1 MESLTAWTT
10 AASSSIRL
18 MGDAI
23 RTRVPGG
30 GGGKAVGGGGAPV
43 TANDLGGDG
52 WKGGLRPPSAV
63 PPSALPRVVLLNARE
78 ANRRAGFPRNYV
90 STTKYTWL
98 SAAPTF
104 LFEQLT
110 RFSNAYFIVVGILYL
125 FDSISPVFTAGRY
138 ASLYSVGIVVAIAA
152 VREALEELRRYK
164 EDRRVNR
171 DAARVLGVGDCTWAD
186 VRVGDM
192 VRVHKDEPFPCD
204 LVLLATSDDNGVAY
218 VETKQLDGES
228 NLKVKLVLPDLVLRF
243 ETDDAAA
250 AAAGAITC
258 EPPNDRLYRFAG
270 SITVENPLVD
280 EDDPA
285 RVDADGSVTMPLG
298 PEQLLIRGSTLRNTE
313 WVLAIAVATGRDTKL
328 LRNNKTRPIKRS
340 QLERSTNLH
349 YFVPLVLQVVIVIV
363 LTIAQVRS
371 CRTKF
376 IEHDAWYLLL
386 KAGEECPSSAAVLRV
401 FTFFCTFSGLIP
413 ISLYVTVEIVRGF
426 QVALVQADAAMVHE
440 TVAPAR
446 PSTAGTPGGAPAAAG
461 CAPWRRKRRRAA
473 AAAPAD
479 GGAEAIK
486 LFAEVRT
493 SSLNEEVG
501 VVSYV
506 LTDKTGT
513 LTANLMEFR
522 HLAVNDSVLSV
533 AELGDLVSPTSR
545 PDSVA
550 SADSLGGGD
559 ADDAA
564 QAMRALRLLA
574 LCHSVV
580 PDVQAD
586 GTVSMQASSPDEAAL
601 VAAATAAGVEF
612 VARHSRSLRI
622 NVHGA
627 PEEYELLAA
636 LEFDSTR
643 KRMSVIVRCPD
654 GRARV
659 FCKGA
664 DTVIF
669 ERLTPAG
676 REAVQETANRH
687 LHAFAV
693 EGLRTLCLAVGEVEE
708 ARLESWLARYRLALG
723 SSTGDR
729 EEVQARLAEE
739 MERDLTFVGTTAVED
754 RLQDGVPATLRALER
769 AGVRVWMMTGDKLE
783 TALNIGLSCGLLND
797 DMDIIVL
804 SEADLEGTSAQID
817 RALGRWS
824 ALLADGWEPQ
834 KFGLVIDGGTLHWA
848 LLPELQH
855 KLMLLGRSARSLI
868 ACRVS
873 PKQKTEMVEL
883 IRRLDPGKV
892 TLAIGDGA
900 NDVGMIQ
907 AAHVGVGLVGL
918 EGKEAK
924 LASDFAIGQFRFLA
938 RLMFVHGRWNYTRV
952 ARMVLFV
959 IYKNI
964 VLVLCELYWAPHAA
978 FTGQPL
984 FDPWIG
990 SMYNLSLTTL
1000 LPIFMGIL
1008 DQELAAPYALMFP
1021 EVYRRGHN
1029 NSAYS
1034 FRVFLGWLASGIW
1047 QSAVIFY
1054 FARSVIGDGLTASG
1068 RHLGIWNL
1076 SLNVYSTAVL
1086 AVHAMVIVY
1095 VASWTML
1102 SAFLFFVSF
1111 CSWFV
1116 IGPLLTT
1123 EGPSIT
1129 TGLSPSLYWGVQLM
1143 YQQPASWLFTAM
1155 AVAIC
1160 VLPNLSYHAV
1170 KRAWFPNFKHLVQE
1184 LQCRGL
1190 VGDMETIV
1198 SAADGEVQRD
1208 RLLSYL
1214 GIADPGS
1221 SYAGHGDVPLK
1232 AGAAA
1237 DYTAAV
1243 DSPRTSMLS
1252 DAERRASRAG
1262 TVVTPRQSAASAP
1275 GGAAEAGWGRLDEAD
1290 SFSYIGVGAV
1300 DPPAAAPAG
1309 DGSHTPGRRAGGGGT
1324 LHLMRRE
1331 GPLRFT
1337 GFNFDGDLLSSR
1349 AGLHLAPLLAHSE
1362 AEADRWRLRRA
1373 RMRHLRRA
1381 GSDTQ
1386 LDVGGVRSN
1395 LLTPATRRSHQ
1406 TSRTAGGGGGAAFAA
1421 PPSAAEASGDG
1432 GPVSLRFRPHVGSS
1446 ALSRS
1451 LSDSRVVGDS
1461 VVNRLIP
1468 TSDGVGVGP
1477 RSPRSARRA
1486 DLARLAEWA
1495 RLMRVNSGGGRGG
1508 GGGAH
1513 SANWADVATAAG
1525 VPDTFF
1531 EAVVEVDT
1539 LPGDDTRGVHVLPPA
1554 VLSDDDTGVGGGGSV
1569 SLSRRQRR
1577 RLQHARARTLHVEP
1591 ASPRLGGGADGGL
1604 WGRLGGG
1611 GSPRG
1616 GPVGATWGGAAAGTS
1631 PRRGGTSPRG
1641 GAAGVWAHWVGGGGA
1656 PPPPL
1661 GLADDPPR
1669 QEGEHGRGHPPAAA
1683 GTSTAAGAVGAP
1695 SAALGRPSASA
1706 VPEARPPS
1714 LPRTEEGGG

>member
-1 MESLTAWTT
+1 MAAWSSV
-10 AASSSIRL
+10 ASTGLRQ

-23 RTRVPGG
+23 RTRVPALPRAAGA
-30 GGGKAVGGGGAPV
+30 GGGKAASS
-43 TANDLGGDG
+43 ADDLGRDE
-52 WKGGLRPPSAV
+52 WQGGQRPPSSV

-78 ANRRAGFPRNYV
+78 DNRRAGFPRNYV

-110 RFSNAYFIVVGILYL
+110 RFSNAYFIFVGILYL
-125 FDSISPVFTAGRY
+125 FDSISPVNTAGRY
-138 ASLYSVGIVVAIAA
+138 ASLYSVGVVVAIAA
-152 VREALEELRRYK
+152 VREAVEELRRYK

-171 DAARVLGVGDCTWAD
+171 DAAHVLGVGSCTWAD

-192 VRVHKDEPFPCD
+192 VRVLKDQPFPAD
-204 LVLLATSDDNGVAY
+204 LVLLATSDDDGVAY

-228 NLKVKLVLPDLVLRF
+228 NLKVKLVLPDLALRF
-243 ETDDAAA
+243 ENDEASL

-285 RVDADGSVTMPLG
+285 MAHCALHDDGSMTLPLG
-298 PEQLLIRGSTLRNTE
+298 PEQLFIRGSTLRNTE
-313 WVLAIAVATGRDTKL
+313 WVMAVVVATGRDTKL

-340 QLERSTNLH
+340 QLERSTNIH
-349 YFVPLVLQVVIVIV
+349 YFVPLVLQIVIVIV

-371 CRTKF
+371 CRLKF
-376 IEHDAWYLLL
+376 MERDAWYLLYRP
-386 KAGEECPSSAAVLRV
+386 GEECPSSAAVLRV

-426 QVALVQADAAMVHE
+426 QVALVQADEAMMYETTAPVRPLSSSEATVEASGSAA
-440 TVAPAR
+440 
-446 PSTAGTPGGAPAAAG
+446 SGCTPRRGKWQRADAAA
-461 CAPWRRKRRRAA
+461 
-473 AAAPAD
+473 D
-479 GGAEAIK
+479 VAERTQTVK

-513 LTANLMEFR
+513 LTANMMEFR
-522 HLAVNDSVLSV
+522 QLAVNESVLSA
-533 AELGDLVSPTSR
+533 AELGELVSPANLPPPNASV
-545 PDSVA
+545 DSM
-550 SADSLGGGD
+550 GGD
-559 ADDAA
+559 ADTA

-580 PDVQAD
+580 PDVAPD
-586 GTVSMQASSPDEAAL
+586 GTVLMQASSPDEAAL
-601 VAAATAAGVEF
+601 VAAATAAGVQF
-612 VARHSRSLRI
+612 VARNSRSLRI
-622 NVHGA
+622 HVHGRV
-627 PEEYELLAA
+627 EEYELLAA

-643 KRMSVIVRCPD
+643 KRMSVILRCPD

-659 FCKGA
+659 YCKGA
-664 DTVIF
+664 DAVIF
-669 ERLTPAG
+669 ERLAAPS
-676 REAVQETANRH
+676 REAVIATANRH
-687 LHAFAV
+687 LHTFAV
-693 EGLRTLCLAVGEVEE
+693 EGLRTLCLAVGEVAES
-708 ARLESWLARYRLALG
+708 RLESWLARYRLALG
-723 SSTGDR
+723 SSTTDR
-729 EEVQARLAEE
+729 EAVQARLADE

-797 DMDIIVL
+797 DMDVIVL
-804 SEADLEGTSAQID
+804 SESDLEGTTAQID

-834 KFGLVIDGGTLHWA
+834 RFGLVIDGGTLHWA
-848 LLPELQH
+848 LLPHLQH

-883 IRRLDPGKV
+883 VRRHDPGKV

-964 VLVLCELYWAPHAA
+964 VLVLCELFWAPYAA

-990 SMYNLSLTTL
+990 SMYNLCLTTL

-1008 DQELAAPYALMFP
+1008 DQELSSPYALMFP
-1021 EVYRRGHN
+1021 EVYRRGHS

-1034 FRVFLGWLASGIW
+1034 FRVFLGWLASGVW

-1054 FARSVIGDGLTASG
+1054 FATAVIGDGATASG
-1068 RHLGIWNL
+1068 RHLGVWNL
-1076 SLNVYSTAVL
+1076 SLIVYSTAVM
-1086 AVHAMVIVY
+1086 AVHAMVVVY
-1095 VASWTML
+1095 VASWTVL

-1123 EGPSIT
+1123 RGPSIT
-1129 TGLSPSLYWGVQLM
+1129 SGLSPSLFWAVQLM
-1143 YQQPASWLFTAM
+1143 YQQPVSWLFTF
-1155 AVAIC
+1155 VVVFIC
-1160 VLPNLSYHAV
+1160 VLPNLTYHAV
-1170 KRAWFPNFKHLVQE
+1170 KRVWFPNFKHLVQE
-1184 LQCRGL
+1184 LQRRGI
-1190 VGDMETIV
+1190 VGDADNV
-1198 SAADGEVQRD
+1198 LSAADGEHHRG
-1208 RLLSYL
+1208 RLLACL

-1221 SYAGHGDVPLK
+1221 SYSGHGDVPLK
-1232 AGAAA
+1232 ATRQSSSVCGKAAA
-1237 DYTAAV
+1237 H
-1243 DSPRTSMLS
+1243 RM
-1252 DAERRASRAG
+1252 
-1262 TVVTPRQSAASAP
+1262 SARGEADP
-1275 GGAAEAGWGRLDEAD
+1275 YWEDENGGARPHGPCGTDPAAAGAD
-1290 SFSYIGVGAV
+1290 SFSGIRVGAV
-1300 DPPAAAPAG
+1300 GGTAPGAAAGVPAVDSG
-1309 DGSHTPGRRAGGGGT
+1309 TPAPGRPSGGGT
-1324 LHLMRRE
+1324 LQLMRRE
-1331 GPLRFT
+1331 GLLRFT

-1395 LLTPATRRSHQ
+1395 VLQPVTRRSRALPRL
-1406 TSRTAGGGGGAAFAA
+1406 SGAVAGTASGSARSPTTPWGSAGVPTTPRGSAATPSAPRGSAAA
-1421 PPSAAEASGDG
+1421 PTTPRGSAAA
-1432 GPVSLRFRPHVGSS
+1432 PTTPRFRPHVGST
-1446 ALSRS
+1446 ALARS
-1451 LSDSRVVGDS
+1451 LSDSRVLGDS
-1461 VVNRLIP
+1461 VANRFIP
-1468 TSDGVGVGP
+1468 DSGGGGGGGGDGV

-1486 DLARLAEWA
+1486 EMARLIEWA
-1495 RLMRVNSGGGRGG
+1495 RQMRAAAG
-1508 GGGAH
+1508 
-1513 SANWADVATAAG
+1513 SANWADTAAAAAG
-1525 VPDTFF
+1525 PPDPSLPLDV
-1531 EAVVEVDT
+1531 EAVVVVDP
-1539 LPGDDTRGVHVLPPA
+1539 LYRDNGLGGGGAPLGHLAPLI
-1554 VLSDDDTGVGGGGSV
+1554 LSDDDGAPGDGGGGAP
-1569 SLSRRQRR
+1569 LTRRQRR
-1577 RLQHARARTLHVEP
+1577 RLQHARHRTLHTP
-1591 ASPRLGGGADGGL
+1591 
-1604 WGRLGGG
+1604 
-1611 GSPRG
+1611 
-1616 GPVGATWGGAAAGTS
+1616 
-1631 PRRGGTSPRG
+1631 
-1641 GAAGVWAHWVGGGGA
+1641 A
-1656 PPPPL
+1656 PPPP
-1661 GLADDPPR
+1661 GGCRPPLAMTPIAARALRPPRRPDPP
-1669 QEGEHGRGHPPAAA
+1669 GAAA
-1683 GTSTAAGAVGAP
+1683 PATTWP
-1695 SAALGRPSASA
+1695 
-1706 VPEARPPS
+1706 
-1714 LPRTEEGGG
+1714 

>member
-1 MESLTAWTT
+1 MAAWSSV
-10 AASSSIRL
+10 ASTGLRQ

-23 RTRVPGG
+23 RTRVPALPRAGG
-30 GGGKAVGGGGAPV
+30 PGGDKAAPS
-43 TANDLGGDG
+43 ADDLGNDG
-52 WKGGLRPPSAV
+52 WTGGQLPPSSV

-78 ANRRAGFPRNYV
+78 DNRRAGFPRNYV

-98 SAAPTF
+98 SAVPTF

-110 RFSNAYFIVVGILYL
+110 RFSNAYFIFVGILYL
-125 FDSISPVFTAGRY
+125 FDSISPVNTAGRY

-171 DAARVLGVGDCTWAD
+171 DAAHVLGVGSCTWAD

-192 VRVHKDEPFPCD
+192 VRVLKDQPFPAD
-204 LVLLATSDDNGVAY
+204 LVLLATSDDDGVAY

-228 NLKVKLVLPDLVLRF
+228 NLKVKLVLPDLALRF
-243 ETDDAAA
+243 ESDEASL

-285 RVDADGSVTMPLG
+285 MAHCTVHDDGSMTLPLG
-298 PEQLLIRGSTLRNTE
+298 PEQLFIRGSTLRNTE
-313 WVLAIAVATGRDTKL
+313 WVVAVVVATGRDTKL
-328 LRNNKTRPIKRS
+328 MRNNKTRPIKRS
-340 QLERSTNLH
+340 QLERSTNIH
-349 YFVPLVLQVVIVIV
+349 YFVPLALQIIIVIF

-371 CRTKF
+371 CRLKF
-376 IEHDAWYLLL
+376 MERDAWYLLL
-386 KAGEECPSSAAVLRV
+386 QPGEECPSSAAVLRV

-413 ISLYVTVEIVRGF
+413 ISLYVTLEIVRGF
-426 QVALVQADAAMVHE
+426 QVALVQADEAMMYEMTAPTRPLSSREAATDASGSV
-440 TVAPAR
+440 
-446 PSTAGTPGGAPAAAG
+446 AAG
-461 CAPWRRKRRRAA
+461 CTPWRRKRQQAEAA
-473 AAAPAD
+473 AAAT
-479 GGAEAIK
+479 GGTQTVK

-513 LTANLMEFR
+513 LTANMMEFR
-522 HLAVNDSVLSV
+522 HLAVNESVLSV
-533 AELGDLVSPTSR
+533 AELGELVSPTSLSSSNAST
-545 PDSVA
+545 DSV
-550 SADSLGGGD
+550 GGD
-559 ADDAA
+559 TDDAA

-580 PDVQAD
+580 PDVAAD
-586 GTVSMQASSPDEAAL
+586 GSVSMQASSPDEAAL

-612 VARHSRSLRI
+612 VARNSRSLRI
-622 NVHGA
+622 EVHGRV
-627 PEEYELLAA
+627 EEYELLAA

-643 KRMSVIVRCPD
+643 KRMSVILRCPD

-659 FCKGA
+659 YCKGA

-669 ERLTPAG
+669 ERLAAPG
-676 REAVQETANRH
+676 REAVIATANRH

-693 EGLRTLCLAVGEVEE
+693 EGLRTLCLAVGEVTES
-708 ARLESWLARYRLALG
+708 RLESWLARYRLALG
-723 SSTGDR
+723 SSTADR
-729 EEVQARLAEE
+729 EAVQARLADE
-739 MERDLTFVGTTAVED
+739 MERDLAFVGTTAVED

-797 DMDIIVL
+797 DMDVIVL
-804 SEADLEGTSAQID
+804 SESDLEGTTAQID

-834 KFGLVIDGGTLHWA
+834 RLGLVIDGGTLHWA
-848 LLPELQH
+848 LLPQLQH
-855 KLMLLGRSARSLI
+855 KLMLLGRSARALI

-883 IRRLDPGKV
+883 VRRHDPGKV

-938 RLMFVHGRWNYTRV
+938 RLMLVHGRWNYTRV

-964 VLVLCELYWAPHAA
+964 VLVLCELFWAPYAA

-990 SMYNLSLTTL
+990 SMYNLCLTTL

-1008 DQELAAPYALMFP
+1008 DQELSSPYALMFP
-1021 EVYRRGHN
+1021 EVYRRGHS

-1034 FRVFLGWLASGIW
+1034 FRVFLGWLASGVW
-1047 QSAVIFY
+1047 QSAIIFY
-1054 FARSVIGDGLTASG
+1054 LATAVIGDGVTASG
-1068 RHLGIWNL
+1068 RHLGVWNL
-1076 SLNVYSTAVL
+1076 SLIVYSTAVM
-1086 AVHAMVIVY
+1086 AVHAMVVVY
-1095 VASWTML
+1095 VASWTVL

-1123 EGPSIT
+1123 RGPSIT
-1129 TGLSPSLYWGVQLM
+1129 SGLSPSLYWAVQLM
-1143 YQQPASWLFTAM
+1143 YQQPASWLFTF
-1155 AVAIC
+1155 VVVIIC
-1160 VLPNLSYHAV
+1160 VLPNLTYHAV
-1170 KRAWFPNFKHLVQE
+1170 KRVWFPNFKHLVQE
-1184 LQCRGL
+1184 LQRRGL
-1190 VGDMETIV
+1190 VGDADSV
-1198 SAADGEVQRD
+1198 LSAADGEHHRG
-1208 RLLSYL
+1208 RLLACL

-1232 AGAAA
+1232 ATRRSSLVGGTAATPRKSVRAEAESYRGAA
-1237 DYTAAV
+1237 TGRP
-1243 DSPRTSMLS
+1243 SP
-1252 DAERRASRAG
+1252 DGPCG
-1262 TVVTPRQSAASAP
+1262 T
-1275 GGAAEAGWGRLDEAD
+1275 D
-1290 SFSYIGVGAV
+1290 
-1300 DPPAAAPAG
+1300 PAAAGADSLSGIRVGGVGPAPG
-1309 DGSHTPGRRAGGGGT
+1309 AATGASIATTDGGSAPVVGRPCGGGT
-1324 LHLMRRE
+1324 LQLMRRE
-1331 GPLRFT
+1331 GLLRFT

-1395 LLTPATRRSHQ
+1395 LLPAASRRSGRPLPPHL
-1406 TSRTAGGGGGAAFAA
+1406 SGIAGPGGAVPDAAGALPVTPRSSAAA
-1421 PPSAAEASGDG
+1421 PTTP
-1432 GPVSLRFRPHVGSS
+1432 RFRPHVGSS
-1446 ALSRS
+1446 ALARS
-1451 LSDSRVVGDS
+1451 LSDSRVLGDS
-1461 VVNRLIP
+1461 VANRFIP
-1468 TSDGVGVGP
+1468 DSRRRRPILPVVGMSRPHVMVAA
-1477 RSPRSARRA
+1477 S
-1486 DLARLAEWA
+1486 L
-1495 RLMRVNSGGGRGG
+1495 RGG
-1508 GGGAH
+1508 LYAAPCV
-1513 SANWADVATAAG
+1513 SALSFGPA
-1525 VPDTFF
+1525 P
-1531 EAVVEVDT
+1531 
-1539 LPGDDTRGVHVLPPA
+1539 LP
-1554 VLSDDDTGVGGGGSV
+1554 
-1569 SLSRRQRR
+1569 
-1577 RLQHARARTLHVEP
+1577 
-1591 ASPRLGGGADGGL
+1591 
-1604 WGRLGGG
+1604 
-1611 GSPRG
+1611 
-1616 GPVGATWGGAAAGTS
+1616 
-1631 PRRGGTSPRG
+1631 
-1641 GAAGVWAHWVGGGGA
+1641 
-1656 PPPPL
+1656 
-1661 GLADDPPR
+1661 
-1669 QEGEHGRGHPPAAA
+1669 
-1683 GTSTAAGAVGAP
+1683 
-1695 SAALGRPSASA
+1695 
-1706 VPEARPPS
+1706 
-1714 LPRTEEGGG
+1714 